1 MSNDYQ
7 KLSDKYITL
16 LTEVQVFMDK
26 IEDELQ
32 EPKEDTLDNIKELSE
47 CYNKLFKLLIDKG
60 MKKTP
65 QSYDWGVLTFM
76 IITPRGMP

>member
-47 CYNKLFKLLIDKG
+47 CYNKLFNSDYYKG
-60 MKKTP
+60 KR
-65 QSYDWGVLTFM
+65 Y
-76 IITPRGMP
+76 